1 MGRRKRETVFRRGFW
16 IFNMEKETM
25 LYVLKLYI
33 LFILPIVFLSDVLA
47 RSEVKKAAYDGG
59 AGSGETRD

>member
-1 MGRRKRETVFRRGFW
+1 
-16 IFNMEKETM
+16 M

-47 RSEVKKAAYDGG
+47 RSEVIEYQRDG
-59 AGSGETRD
+59 EVR